1 MEIGPKRGQKGV
13 ILGSFWTP
21 FLTPFCRYGRKGHI
35 TSTRTHS
42 IDLVLAIVAK
52 GVKKGVQKG
61 GHFGPILD
69 PFLTPF
75 LTLGRYWHIECAI
88 GLIYGPFELTVAKR
102 GQKGVQKGGQN
113 GSKWVILGVYRGL

>member
-1 MEIGPKRGQKGV
+1 MEIGPKRGHFGV

-21 FLTPFCRYGRKGHI
+21 FLTPFCRYGWKGHI

-61 GHFGPILD
+61 GNFGPILD

-88 GLIYGPFELTVAKR
+88 GLIYGPFELPVAK
-102 GQKGVQKGGQN
+102 GVKKGVQKGVKMGLN
-113 GSKWVILGVYRGL
+113 AWLKGVNAC